1 MLPNVPRPHGKGSL
15 GHRQQ
20 HNRVI
25 AVPPPHIWG
34 QPHHTRAGLGAPR
47 HPPKSQQLPLSP
59 AVTGPRLET
68 RTPPKGGIPGPPPD
82 PSPGPPPHPPH
93 PPVLPHPAEPR
104 GSPGTRLMEDPH
116 RVRGRARCRRRG
128 APRDELGGDE
138 GGGKEGG
145 GEGRGGTRGPHPVPR
160 SDAERG
166 PTRCGVTAVTSP
178 RPPAAMA
185 LGAAG
190 HEMGEGNGGGVEEGV
205 GEGIGGENRGER
217 GGGWEAGI
225 AGKYIKSGKTV
236 FFGKDGG
243 RGAPGRVGRTGNPCW
258 GGAAEGGVPPRRP
271 ALSPTSATPPP
282 PRPHRAP
289 PLPTSP
295 RRCPRRY
302 EAAIL
307 CGAAPA
313 PARGGS
319 ASTRRAAPTG
329 GGPGTAASSEPS
341 RSVGRGRRGV
351 EAGEGERAVVWGAA
365 GRPQGL
371 GAGSA
376 AGQARSRTAE
386 QLQVQRQHQPQARLE
401 TWLQSQPREQR
412 RVVLQAG
419 YGSSC
424 GPSQGPAIGRIAAV
438 GPTLGPAT
446 GPAATGPNTG
456 PATGAAIGVQ
466 LQARPRAQPE
476 TWPQS
481 SVV

>member
-20 HNRVI
+20 HNRVV
-25 AVPPPHIWG
+25 AVPPHIWG

-47 HPPKSQQLPLSP
+47 HPPRSQQLPLSP

-68 RTPPKGGIPGPPPD
+68 GTPPKGGIPGPPPD

-104 GSPGTRLMEDPH
+104 GNPGTRLMEDPH

-138 GGGKEGG
+138 GGGEEGG
-145 GEGRGGTRGPHPVPR
+145 GEDRGGTRGPRPVPR

-258 GGAAEGGVPPRRP
+258 GGGSRRRGP
-271 ALSPTSATPPP
+271 APP
-282 PRPHRAP
+282 PRFVPNLRH
-289 PLPTSP
+289 
-295 RRCPRRY
+295 
-302 EAAIL
+302 
-307 CGAAPA
+307 AAPA
-313 PARGGS
+313 PAPPGPAAPYLAPPLPPPLRGGHLVRRCARPGAGGLRLHPPS
-319 ASTRRAAPTG
+319 GPDRGWPGDGGQQRAVPERRAGEAGYRSG
-329 GGPGTAASSEPS
+329 GGGEGCGLGGCRPTAGI
-341 RSVGRGRRGV
+341 GRGFGCRPST
-351 EAGEGERAVVWGAA
+351 EQDSRAAA
-365 GRPQGL
+365 GP
-371 GAGSA
+371 A
-376 AGQARSRTAE
+376 AA
-386 QLQVQRQHQPQARLE
+386 
-401 TWLQSQPREQR
+401 
-412 RVVLQAG
+412 
-419 YGSSC
+419 
-424 GPSQGPAIGRIAAV
+424 
-438 GPTLGPAT
+438 PAT
-446 GPAATGPNTG
+446 GPAGDMAAVT
-456 PATGAAIGVQ
+456 ATGAETGRAAGRLWIQ
-466 LQARPRAQPE
+466 LRAQPR
-476 TWPQS
+476 PS
-481 SVV
+481 YRPHCSCRSNLRPSHGPCSHRP